1 MNELYYSFNTFLK
14 RKFNN
19 QKVRKIPI
27 NAGFSCPNKDG
38 KLSDKGCIFC
48 DRFGSGP
55 VKTYNLSIFE
65 QIEQFIKNHPG
76 VKYIAYYQAHT
87 NTYAP
92 YEELRKKFE
101 IAFSFEDIVGIFIGT
116 RPDSIEDEV
125 YSLFEELKDRT
136 YLSVELGLQSIHLKS
151 LDFLNRNHS
160 YKQFLDTFLK
170 LRQMNIDVV
179 VHLIV
184 GIPGEKK
191 QNMLETVMEMNRLK
205 PAGIKFH
212 LMHVLRETPLF
223 DLFKRERFELLQ
235 KEEYVNLIVY
245 LLERLDPSIVIHRL
259 TGERDKELFYAPEW
273 ALNKADVI
281 NSIKSKM
288 KKLNTFQGKFVKC

>member
-125 YSLFEELKDRT
+125 YSLFEELKNRT

-170 LRQMNIDVV
+170 LRQINIDVV

-184 GIPGEKK
+184 GIPGETK
-191 QNMLETVMEMNRLK
+191 QDMLETVMEMNRLK

-212 LMHVLRETPLF
+212 LMHVLRETPLY

-288 KKLNTFQGKFVKC
+288 KELNTFQGKFMKC

>member
-14 RKFNN
+14 GKFNN

-48 DRFGSGP
+48 DKFGSGP

-65 QIEQFIKNHPG
+65 QIEQFIKNHHG

-92 YEELRKKFE
+92 YEELRRKFE

-116 RPDSIEDEV
+116 RPDSIRDEV
-125 YSLFEELKDRT
+125 YPFFEELKNRT

-160 YKQFLDTFLK
+160 YKQFLDTFQKLK
-170 LRQMNIDVV
+170 QMNVDVV

-184 GIPGEKK
+184 GIPGETK
-191 QNMLETVMEMNRLK
+191 QDMLETVMEMNRLK

-212 LMHVLRETPLF
+212 LMHVLKETPLY
-223 DLFKRERFELLQ
+223 DLFKSERFELLR

-245 LLERLDPSIVIHRL
+245 LLEHLDPSIVIHRL

-273 ALNKADVI
+273 ALNKVDVI

-288 KKLNTFQGKFVKC
+288 KELNTFQGKFMKC

>member
-65 QIEQFIKNHPG
+65 QIEQFIKDHPG

-125 YSLFEELKDRT
+125 YPFFEELGNRT

-160 YKQFLDTFLK
+160 YKQFLDTFQKLK
-170 LRQMNIDVV
+170 QMNVDVV

-184 GIPGEKK
+184 GIPGETK
-191 QNMLETVMEMNRLK
+191 QDMLETVMEMNRLK

-212 LMHVLRETPLF
+212 LMHVLRETPLY

-288 KKLNTFQGKFVKC
+288 KKLNTFQGKFMKR

>member
-1 MNELYYSFNTFLK
+1 MNEPYYSFNTFLK
-14 RKFNN
+14 GKFNN

-55 VKTYNLSIFE
+55 VKTYDLSIFE

-76 VKYIAYYQAHT
+76 IKYIAYYQAHT

-92 YEELRKKFE
+92 YEELKRKFE

-116 RPDSIEDEV
+116 RPDSIEGEV
-125 YSLFEELKDRT
+125 YPLFEELNNRT

-151 LDFLNRNHS
+151 LVFLNRNHS
-160 YKQFLDTFLK
+160 YKQFLYTFLK
-170 LRQMNIDVV
+170 LKQMNIDVV
-179 VHLIV
+179 VHLII
-184 GIPGEKK
+184 GIPGETK
-191 QNMLETVMEMNRLK
+191 QDMFETVREMNRLK

-212 LMHVLRETPLF
+212 LMHVLRETPLY
-223 DLFKRERFELLQ
+223 DLFKRERFKLLQ

-288 KKLNTFQGKFVKC
+288 KELNTFQGKFIKC

>member
-65 QIEQFIKNHPG
+65 QIEQFIKDHPG

-92 YEELRKKFE
+92 VEELRRKFE

-125 YSLFEELKDRT
+125 YPFFEELGNRT

-160 YKQFLDTFLK
+160 YKQFLDTFQKLK
-170 LRQMNIDVV
+170 QMNVDVV

-184 GIPGEKK
+184 GIPGETK
-191 QNMLETVMEMNRLK
+191 QDMLETVMEMNRLK

-212 LMHVLRETPLF
+212 LMHVLRETPLY

-273 ALNKADVI
+273 ALNKVDVI
-281 NSIKSKM
+281 NSIKFKM
-288 KKLNTFQGKFVKC
+288 KELNTFQGKFMKC